1 MPTTL
6 HADLQQDGPSTS
18 KATVRSHTVFVDRPV
33 ARGGAD
39 RGPVGGEYLL
49 VALGGC
55 FSSHLLAAIRA
66 REAPVTG
73 VCVSVDGTLDGSPE
87 RFTTFDVSVTAAC
100 EDRDLLDKLVAI
112 AERACQVIGTL
123 RLSAPVTVTVHAAQG
138 GPAGSKSP
146 SAALSSL

>member
-1 MPTTL
+1 MATTF

-18 KATVRSHTVFVDRPV
+18 KATVRSHTVFIDRPT

-73 VCVSVDGTLDGSPE
+73 VRVSVNGTLDGSPE
-87 RFTTFDVSVTAAC
+87 RFTTFDVSVDATC
-100 EDRDLLDKLVAI
+100 EDRDLLEKLVAI
-112 AERACQVIGTL
+112 AERACQVIATL
-123 RLSAPVTVTVHAAQG
+123 RLSAPVTVTVGAAQSD
-138 GPAGSKSP
+138 PSSSKSP
-146 SAALSSL
+146 STALSSL

>member
-6 HADLQQDGPSTS
+6 HADLEQDGPSTS

-33 ARGGAD
+33 AKGGAD

-73 VCVSVDGTLDGSPE
+73 VRVSVNGTLDGSPE
-87 RFTTFDVSVTAAC
+87 RFTAFEVSVDATC
-100 EDRDLLDKLVAI
+100 TDPGLLRKLVEI
-112 AERACQVIGTL
+112 AERACQVVGTL
-123 RLSAPVTVTVHAAQG
+123 RLAAPVVVTARTTEAA
-138 GPAGSKSP
+138 ATK
-146 SAALSSL
+146 

>member
-18 KATVRSHTVFVDRPV
+18 KATVRSHTVFVDRP
-33 ARGGAD
+33 AAKGGAD
-39 RGPVGGEYLL
+39 RGPLGGEYLL

-73 VCVSVDGTLDGSPE
+73 VRVSVNGTLDGSPE
-87 RFTTFDVSVTAAC
+87 RFTTFEVSVEAVC
-100 EDRDLLDKLVAI
+100 DDRDLLDKLVAI
-112 AERACQVIGTL
+112 AEKACQVIATL
-123 RLSAPVTVTVHAAQG
+123 RLSAQVTVTARTAAPVAQ
-138 GPAGSKSP
+138 
-146 SAALSSL
+146 